1 MYILSYKWM
10 LIVGCWH
17 HGLDLCGGPSRVR
30 NSSVGVVADRLSAL
44 RDFGVFNVFDPLF
57 WSFIYQSIC
66 PCFLDAASMC
76 TFVLSLLFCFGDLDF
91 FLCLSFEGSGFSCN
105 IDCEGISASE
115 SD

>member
-57 WSFIYQSIC
+57 GLLYTSRSALAVSQSAM
-66 PCFLDAASMC
+66 L
-76 TFVLSLLFCFGDLDF
+76 
-91 FLCLSFEGSGFSCN
+91 
-105 IDCEGISASE
+105 
-115 SD
+115 